1 MSTPGEEEHLDP
13 NNPMSYAPRWMREE
27 ARSRSAAARETRGV
41 SSPSSFD
48 TLLSEAVGKSL
59 RNRLDSVAIHE
70 PPQLSQW
77 RELIPVAARFAAAVG
92 VSALVALFFVFMI
105 PASRD
110 RAQDHTQDHT
120 QDSTASLVPAP
131 SKAATQTR
139 APNEGVSKPAESKPS
154 ESKPAVAQF
163 ETILPADRT
172 AQPADP
178 AKTSD
183 IRTSDIKTLD
193 IKTSDIK
200 TSDIKTSD
208 IKTLDIKTPDMTHE
222 QSEAL
227 LHQFIR
233 WQQKLDS
240 TDAPPQ

>member
-27 ARSRSAAARETRGV
+27 ARSRSAAGGEMRGV

-59 RNRLDSVAIHE
+59 RNRLDPVAIHE
-70 PPQLSQW
+70 PPQLGQW

-110 RAQDHTQDHT
+110 RAQDHTQD
-120 QDSTASLVPAP
+120 STAALVPAP
-131 SKAATQTR
+131 SKAATQTQ
-139 APNEGVSKPAESKPS
+139 APSAGESKPAESKPS
-154 ESKPAVAQF
+154 ESKPALAQF

-183 IRTSDIKTLD
+183 IR
-193 IKTSDIK
+193 
-200 TSDIKTSD
+200 TSD

>member
-27 ARSRSAAARETRGV
+27 ARSRSAAAGEMRGV
-41 SSPSSFD
+41 SSPSSLD

-59 RNRLDSVAIHE
+59 RNRLDPVAIHE

-110 RAQDHTQDHT
+110 RAQDHTQD
-120 QDSTASLVPAP
+120 STAALVPAP
-131 SKAATQTR
+131 SKAATQTQ
-139 APNEGVSKPAESKPS
+139 APSEGESKPAESKPS
-154 ESKPAVAQF
+154 ESKPAFAQF
-163 ETILPADRT
+163 ETILPAD
-172 AQPADP
+172 P
-178 AKTSD
+178 AKTSG
-183 IRTSDIKTLD
+183 
-193 IKTSDIK
+193 
-200 TSDIKTSD
+200 IKTSD

-222 QSEAL
+222 QSETL
-227 LHQFIR
+227 LHQFVR